1 MTNYGLTKITAD
13 DAIEKLN
20 DDIQMLKVEVSE
32 YSIDNIYLD
41 PEIRLF
47 LKKLFGQIYRLD
59 DDLQGIKDIL
69 EEQKEKNER
78 V

>member
-13 DAIEKLN
+13 DAIEILN

-32 YSIDNIYLD
+32 YVIDNVYLD
-41 PEIRLF
+41 STIRLF
-47 LKKLFGQIYRLD
+47 LKGLFGQIYRLE

-69 EEQKEKNER
+69 AEQAEASE
-78 V
+78 